1 MRDQI
6 ELCMITEK
14 EVLVVIFLGAA
25 IQHLSHLKYLLV
37 DNSELNCIYKTV
49 RMLSKHVI

>member
-14 EVLVVIFLGAA
+14 EVVIFLGAA